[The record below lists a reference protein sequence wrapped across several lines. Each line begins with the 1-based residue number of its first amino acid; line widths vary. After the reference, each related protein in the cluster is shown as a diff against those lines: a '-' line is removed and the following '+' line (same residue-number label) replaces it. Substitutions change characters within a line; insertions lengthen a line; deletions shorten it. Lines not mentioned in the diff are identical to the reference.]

1 MFDKPFTLEV
11 ITPGRTVL
19 STQVVSV
26 SAPGIEG
33 GFQVLF
39 EHAPLL
45 SALDTGRVTV
55 RLVDGTQEVFA
66 TSGGFLEVRD
76 NKVLLLLET
85 AERPQEID
93 IQRAE
98 AARDRAKER
107 LAHRTH
113 DMDAVRAEAA
123 LHRAM
128 NRLRTVRIS

>member
-1 MFDKPFTLEV
+1 MFDKPFTLEI
-11 ITPGRTVL
+11 ITPERTVL
-19 STQVVSV
+19 SAQVVSV